1 MDVTHPARW
10 LHSGSAPVH
19 PPILEYHQGTWHG
32 IHLIVHSP
40 HSPSRTRTKTNKQGR
55 KHLFAPTQRCPPCR
69 TSTGLWWKKSQT
81 STRELASNSSCVC
94 HCFTKF
100 PTSTFFFCQR
110 LSLRPVATCSFIS
123 SSPLDFLQT
132 LHIYCSHASHIVSS
146 ASDSSGGSPGF
157 NHGECSSCVL
167 TSIRGRFFQLAGI
180 HVCRDDMSPASCVW
194 QLSDQLLHCSA
205 FLFVCVLNSVL
216 LFVSGGECDRM

>member
-40 HSPSRTRTKTNKQGR
+40 HSPSRTRTKTNKQG

-100 PTSTFFFCQR
+100 PTSTFFSFFFVSASRCDLLLPARSFLPLLSIFCRRCTFTARTPPTSSHLPATRPAGAPGSITVSAR
-110 LSLRPVATCSFIS
+110 LVFSHPSVDVS
-123 SSPLDFLQT
+123 SSWL
-132 LHIYCSHASHIVSS
+132 
-146 ASDSSGGSPGF
+146 GSMFVGTTR
-157 NHGECSSCVL
+157 VQ
-167 TSIRGRFFQLAGI
+167 RV
-180 HVCRDDMSPASCVW
+180 VCG
-194 QLSDQLLHCSA
+194 
-205 FLFVCVLNSVL
+205 N
-216 LFVSGGECDRM
+216 